1 MIKIFFLLL
10 FVIFIYLYILNNK
23 NPILKIINVKTN
35 SGHSY
40 LLYEDDLQNDKAEML
55 NTIENNMYILKE
67 HLIKNIE
74 SFPKYKKY
82 IKLLETNF
90 NKDRTKI
97 FESDPTSNLT
107 SYSINKG
114 EEVAFCLKSKNRNY
128 LYDINLL
135 MYVAIHELS
144 HIACPDLGHG
154 IKFKKIFKKFIQESI
169 KINLYIKKNY
179 NLQPVEYCGMVLNS
193 SII

>member
-1 MIKIFFLLL
+1 MIKLIFLLL
-10 FVIFIYLYILNNK
+10 FVIFIYLFILNKNK
-23 NPILKIINVKTN
+23 TILKTINIKTK

-40 LLYEDDLQNDKAEML
+40 LLYEDELQNNKAEML
-55 NTIENNMYILKE
+55 NIIETNMYILKD
-67 HLIKNIE
+67 HLVKNID

-90 NKDRTKI
+90 TKDRTKI
-97 FESDPTSNLT
+97 FESDPTTDLT

-114 EEVAFCLKSKNRNY
+114 EEVAFCLKSKTRNY

-154 IKFKKIFKKFIQESI
+154 IRFKKIFKKFIQEAI
-169 KINLYIKKNY
+169 KIKIYIKKNY
-179 NLQPVEYCGMVLNS
+179 NIQPVEYCGMVLNS